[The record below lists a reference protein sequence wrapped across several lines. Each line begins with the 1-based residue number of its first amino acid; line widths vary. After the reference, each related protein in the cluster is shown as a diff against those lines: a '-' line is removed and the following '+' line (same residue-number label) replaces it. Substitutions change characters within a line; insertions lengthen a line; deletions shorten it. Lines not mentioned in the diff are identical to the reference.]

1 MTRVIFRTLR
11 CAVHCTLPLW
21 IWAAAPLIADVTVRY
36 QTDIKVASFLPP
48 QAREQAE
55 KAWQGNRG
63 YLLRFKD
70 GKGWT
75 DMNSWTS
82 LLDYTTQQMTLID
95 SAQKTFCTLPLA
107 DFTDKLFAAMP
118 KFGKL
123 PKMENVPEEQQ
134 KAMADTMAKMM
145 ANLKV
150 TFDSKKTGRTDTI
163 QGIVA
168 DERELT
174 IAIEMPMPAGSPQSV
189 MHMKIVMQVWGAQP
203 GEALKNQAIRE
214 LAGYNLYA
222 NYFMNPAGMLQKMF
236 SGMPGYAEALKSMT
250 EEFSAAKSPMLRMRM
265 SMFVGMPPDA
275 VRKSADQSP
284 GAAPI
289 DPNAPMFEITQEAVE
304 ISSALLDEAAFRIP
318 ADYKAM
324 PAEEII
330 RNMMRSQMAMT
341 AGTGH

>member
-1 MTRVIFRTLR
+1 
-11 CAVHCTLPLW
+11 
-21 IWAAAPLIADVTVRY
+21 
-36 QTDIKVASFLPP
+36 
-48 QAREQAE
+48 
-55 KAWQGNRG
+55 
-63 YLLRFKD
+63 
-70 GKGWT
+70 
-75 DMNSWTS
+75 
-82 LLDYTTQQMTLID
+82 
-95 SAQKTFCTLPLA
+95 
-107 DFTDKLFAAMP
+107 
-118 KFGKL
+118 
-123 PKMENVPEEQQ
+123 
-134 KAMADTMAKMM
+134 
-145 ANLKV
+145 
-150 TFDSKKTGRTDTI
+150 
-163 QGIVA
+163 
-168 DERELT
+168 
-174 IAIEMPMPAGSPQSV
+174 MPMPAGSPQSV